1 MATEKEIQDWLD
13 SGPITREMLELW
25 LLQTNEGE
33 SNERLN

>member
-25 LLQTNEGE
+25 LLQTKEGE
-33 SNERLN
+33 SNE